1 MSLVPDNE
9 LRVAAET
16 VRRADRDSESIVRGL
31 RARYPEDAR
40 VHFLLGVLFERT
52 GRYAEALS
60 CLDCA
65 IELNPDHVQM
75 LSAKALVL
83 SMLGHGHQAQ
93 QLLADA
99 VERRPENPQLWTNLG
114 IAREKL
120 LDFQGALE
128 AYDRALAITY
138 AQPAARMNR
147 GYVLS
152 RLGRFE
158 QALANNRLLVNEY
171 PDDPDAHY
179 NLAEVL
185 LVLRRG
191 EEALQICRTAL
202 HLAPGHAK
210 ALIVSGLALSVL
222 GRFEDARQVFKAA
235 LASDPVAV
243 RNYVNPFDAE
253 RSDNVDRFDPELIY
267 LARAYE
273 RFHDCDWPGR
283 EDFIEQFLD
292 IVRGRISSG
301 GPIGDPSV
309 AYNALTLPV
318 AASLRLEIARTLSA
332 GFSARSSRKVNPVW
346 QPRESAG
353 RLRVGYLSP
362 DFREHLNAY
371 LLRPLVDLH
380 DRANFE
386 IVCYSSG
393 PADDSEIRDR
403 VRSASDE
410 FVEIIGLDADTVAD
424 RIREDGIDILVDVG
438 GFTTFSR
445 PDVLVRQP
453 APIQVSYL
461 GFPGTLGMPA
471 VQYRITDRIATPSSQ
486 RDAWSESLVY
496 LPETFF
502 IYDRFEPLPEFSL
515 SRADYA
521 LPESGF
527 VFCSFNNYY
536 KIEPGIFGLW
546 MEILHAVPMSV
557 IWLTGRNPVATAN
570 LRREAEA
577 RGVAGDRLIFA
588 PFESRDRYRS
598 RFRLADLFLD
608 TATFNAMTTASDAL
622 AAGLPVLTL
631 AGSAFPE
638 RVAASLLAAAG
649 FHEGIVE
656 SVDAYRRKAI
666 GWGISPRLLR
676 DARREKL
683 AHPLKTAL
691 FDTEGRVRQLEAA
704 YREMRHRLETGMPPE
719 SFDVV
724 AQPAAPEWRSQ
735 WH

>member
-1 MSLVPDNE
+1 MNLVPDNE
-9 LRVAAET
+9 LRAAAET

-40 VHFLLGVLFERT
+40 VHFLLGVLFERS

-75 LSAKALVL
+75 LSVKALVL
-83 SMLGHGHQAQ
+83 SMLGHGHHAQ
-93 QLLADA
+93 QLLVEA

-114 IAREKL
+114 IAREQL

-128 AYDRALAITY
+128 AYDRALAKTY

-152 RLGRFE
+152 RLGRFDL
-158 QALANNRLLVNEY
+158 ALANNRLLVDEY
-171 PDDPDAHY
+171 PDNPDAHY

-185 LVLRRG
+185 LVLKRS

-202 HLAPGHAK
+202 QLAPGHAK

-222 GRFEDARQVFKAA
+222 GRFEDARRVFKAA

-243 RNYVNPFDAE
+243 RNYVNPFDTE
-253 RSDNVDRFDPELIY
+253 RSDKVDRFDPELIY

-283 EDFIEQFLD
+283 DDFIEQFLD

-309 AYNALTLPV
+309 AYNALALPV
-318 AASLRLEIARTLSA
+318 SASLRLEIARTLSA
-332 GFSARSSRKVNPVW
+332 GFSARSRRKVNPMF

-386 IVCYSSG
+386 VVCYSSG
-393 PADDSEIRDR
+393 PADGSEIRDR

-410 FVEIIGLDADTVAD
+410 FVEIIGLDAGTVAN

-445 PDVLVRQP
+445 LDVLVRQP

-486 RDAWSESLVY
+486 RGDWSESLVY

-502 IYDRFEPLPEFSL
+502 IYDRFEPLPEFSI
-515 SRADYA
+515 SRADYG
-521 LPESGF
+521 LPESAF

-536 KIEPGIFGLW
+536 KIEPEIFGLW
-546 MEILHAVPMSV
+546 MKILNAVPMSI
-557 IWLTGRNPVATAN
+557 IWLTGRNPFATAN

-598 RFRLADLFLD
+598 RFRLADLYLD
-608 TATFNAMTTASDAL
+608 TRYFTAMTTACDAL
-622 AAGLPVLTL
+622 WAGLPLITCP
-631 AGSAFPE
+631 GDGFTS
-638 RVAASLLAAAG
+638 RVSASLLAAIG
-649 FHEGIVE
+649 LEDCILPDLE
-656 SVDAYRRKAI
+656 AY
-666 GWGISPRLLR
+666 
-676 DARREKL
+676 E
-683 AHPLKTAL
+683 KTATELASDPLRLAGLRERLARNRLTTPL
-691 FDTEGRVRQLEAA
+691 FDTEARVRQLEAA
-704 YREMRHRLETGMPPE
+704 FGEMWRRHLAGLPPA
-719 SFDVV
+719 SFDVKR
-724 AQPAAPEWRSQ
+724 QPTPEFRNR